1 MKAKIKISKE
11 LSEILEEANS
21 EVERWAPWQRSLD
34 PHGAELLRA
43 GESEDDSPDTEES
56 AA

>member
-1 MKAKIKISKE
+1 MKAKTKISRE
-11 LSEILEEANS
+11 LAEILEEANS

-34 PHGAELLRA
+34 PHGSELVRA
-43 GESEDDSPDTEES
+43 SDSDKESDTEES